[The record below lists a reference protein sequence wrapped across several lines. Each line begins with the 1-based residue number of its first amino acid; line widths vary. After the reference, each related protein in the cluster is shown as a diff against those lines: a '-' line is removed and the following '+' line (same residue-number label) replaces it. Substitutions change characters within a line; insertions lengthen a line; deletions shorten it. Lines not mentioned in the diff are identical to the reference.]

1 MELPRALEVLA
12 TEAAA
17 LPAPQ
22 VARMHRVLA
31 DAQKDVAAE
40 LADWLD
46 AHPEDGA
53 SRFTAAKLKQA
64 LVQLQEAQRIL
75 KARVGGALGKAL
87 QDGNARAGSLAHDHL
102 KREVQALS
110 KAFTGVVRPV
120 KIAQAAALADANSLL
135 IPRHRNSANRY
146 GTQITEDFRHQLA
159 IGVAKGESF
168 EELTNRLVR
177 HGGPRGF
184 VSLRGTLGEPGA
196 IGEQIAEGLFVR
208 YRHWAERVVRTE
220 VMDAY
225 NTHHAVALADLERRD
240 PGYSKR
246 WDAFFDRRT
255 CPVCKAFDGVVLAV
269 DAEFAPGVPRPP
281 AHPNDRC
288 RLTAW
293 RKEWA
298 EAATV
303 AGGPATAVNR
313 SATAGSAT
321 APKPARKPQRLAT
334 ATREEITERTSVP
347 PAGPV
352 TRSELRDDVMP
363 DLLDGKVTSRL
374 KQLHGGTSGTYRVTL
389 KGSSGR
395 RLHAVW
401 KPSSEEAA
409 LRAYIAPGTAYKRE
423 AAAFAVAADLGVAD
437 LVPPTVARELKPGV
451 GPGAMQVFVQGA
463 KANGYATLDRGA
475 AERMRVFDFVI
486 GNTDRH
492 DENYL
497 IAAGNPDGKPI
508 LIDHGFAFSN
518 GRTERFIQP
527 WRAIKLHRGPLRDE
541 TLAIIDRIDV
551 EGIATKLHAAGL
563 EKDAVRRTVRRAAV
577 LKRRPALLEVG
588 GPPEPL
594 KKELYWNDALVDAEV
609 TPSPYDAF
617 VEKLY
622 K

>member
-1 MELPRALEVLA
+1 MQLPHALAVIA

-17 LPAPQ
+17 LPLPQ
-22 VARMHRVLA
+22 VKRMQRVLVE
-31 DAQKDVAAE
+31 AQKDVAAE
-40 LADWLD
+40 LADWLA
-46 AHPEDGA
+46 AHPKDGA
-53 SRFTAAKLKQA
+53 TRFTAARLKQA
-64 LVQLQEAQRIL
+64 LVQLQHVQGIL
-75 KARVGGALGKAL
+75 QARVGGALGKAL

-146 GTQITEDFRHQLA
+146 GTQIAEDFRHQLA

-313 SATAGSAT
+313 PATAGSAT

-347 PAGPV
+347 EAGPV
-352 TRSELRDDVMP
+352 TRSSLLDDVLA
-363 DLLDGKVTSRL
+363 DLETGAP
-374 KQLHGGTSGTYRVTL
+374 TSGMKALSGGSSGSYRMTV
-389 KGSSGR
+389 KGASGR
-395 RLHAVW
+395 RLHVVW
-401 KPSSEEAA
+401 KPAAEEAS
-409 LRAYIAPGTAYKRE
+409 LRAHIAPGTAYKRE
-423 AAAFAVAADLGVAD
+423 AAAFAVAQELGVAD
-437 LVPPTVARELKPGV
+437 LVPPTVAREIRGRK
-451 GPGAMQVFVQGA
+451 GAMQVFVQGA
-463 KANGYATLDRGA
+463 KHNDRTQLERSD
-475 AERMRVFDFVI
+475 AERMRLFDFVI

-492 DENYL
+492 IYNYMVK
-497 IAAGNPDGKPI
+497 GNKLV

-518 GRTERFIQP
+518 GRSERFIQP
-527 WRAIKLHRGPLRDE
+527 WKAIHKHRGTLLPE
-541 TLAIIDRIDV
+541 TLKIIEDLDV
-551 EGIATKLHAAGL
+551 KALLTKLKAAGL
-563 EKDAVRRTVRRAAV
+563 EKDAVHYTARRAAAIQA
-577 LKRRPALLEVG
+577 RPQLLEID
-588 GPPEPL
+588 GPLQPIRDNEF
-594 KKELYWNDALVDAEV
+594 WNDRLFNAET
-609 TPSPYDAF
+609 TPSIYDDF
-617 VEKLY
+617 VRELFK
-622 K
+622 

>member
-1 MELPRALEVLA
+1 MQLPHALEVIA

-17 LPAPQ
+17 LPLPQ
-22 VARMHRVLA
+22 VKRMQRVLA
-31 DAQKDVAAE
+31 EAQKDAAAE
-40 LADWLD
+40 LADWL
-46 AHPEDGA
+46 ATHPKDGA
-53 SRFTAAKLKQA
+53 TRFTAAKLKQA
-64 LVQLQEAQRIL
+64 LVQLQHVQGIL
-75 KARVGGALGKAL
+75 QERVGGALDASLKA
-87 QDGNARAGSLAHDHL
+87 GNARAGSLAHDHL

-120 KIAQAAALADANSLL
+120 KIAQAAALAEANSLL

-168 EELTNRLVR
+168 DELTSRLVR

-220 VMDAY
+220 LMHAY
-225 NTHHAVALADLERRD
+225 NAHHLAALEELNAAD
-240 PGYSKR
+240 PGYEKR

-255 CPVCKAFDGVVLAV
+255 CPICKALDGVILAPE
-269 DAEFAPGVPRPP
+269 AEFRPGVPHPP

-288 RLTAW
+288 RITAM

-298 EAATV
+298 EAATMV
-303 AGGPATAVNR
+303 GGPATAVN
-313 SATAGSAT
+313 AP
-321 APKPARKPQRLAT
+321 APKPARTPPRLAT
-334 ATREEITERTSVP
+334 TAREEITERTSLP

-389 KGSSGR
+389 KGESGR

-401 KPSSEEAA
+401 KPASEEAA
-409 LRAYIAPGTAYKRE
+409 LRAHIAPGTAYKRE

-437 LVPPTVARELKPGV
+437 LVPPTVARDLKPGV

-463 KANGYATLDRGA
+463 KADGYAKLDRGA

-541 TLAIIDRIDV
+541 TLAIIERMDV
-551 EGIATKLHAAGL
+551 EGLATKLHAAGL

-577 LKRRPALLEVG
+577 LKRRPTLLEVG

-594 KKELYWNDALVDAEV
+594 KKELYWNDVLVDAEV

-617 VEKLY
+617 VEKLF